1 MTSISGCST
10 PTRHRPSTTIPPP
23 ASSTKTGPTATTSRL
38 VLLPEAASTPSSS
51 SRSRTRTRPRAATPR
66 PPPTRAASADSTLNL
81 SAQFQRIGSLFVQ
94 PGDGSAP
101 TVNISS
107 VLTSLGT
114 ASTIPIDRA
123 ENRYRYGALLR
134 RNLGAHSLTFG
145 GGLARRQTNGFEADT
160 HRGSISFGNAFGN
173 DAITNFRLGLP
184 NTYFIA
190 IGDVHRGYR
199 DWSGEIYFGDHWRA
213 STKLDLS
220 VGLRYELMG
229 APSEVNHLDPVP
241 YDCDCN
247 NLAPTF
253 GFAYRLPPSLGLIRA
268 AFGIHYATLL
278 PVTYQQGRYNAPGN
292 VKQIIQQPNLV
303 DPLAGFDPSNLA
315 GVQSVRYNLDPELA
329 APYSMQ
335 YNFSWEL
342 EPSRGWNLSLGYVGS
357 RSPKLL
363 SQWYLNRAELVDGI
377 PATLA
382 TVNERRLDTSFAEE
396 RRI

>member
-1 MTSISGCST
+1 M
-10 PTRHRPSTTIPPP
+10 
-23 ASSTKTGPTATTSRL
+23 
-38 VLLPEAASTPSSS
+38 
-51 SRSRTRTRPRAATPR
+51 
-66 PPPTRAASADSTLNL
+66 
-81 SAQFQRIGSLFVQ
+81 
-94 PGDGSAP
+94 
-101 TVNISS
+101 
-107 VLTSLGT
+107 
-114 ASTIPIDRA
+114 
-123 ENRYRYGALLR
+123 
-134 RNLGAHSLTFG
+134 
-145 GGLARRQTNGFEADT
+145 ARRQTNGFEADT
-160 HRGSISFGNAFGN
+160 HRGSHLLWQCVRQRRHYELPPRPAEHLFHRHWRRAP
-173 DAITNFRLGLP
+173 RLSRLVGRNLL
-184 NTYFIA
+184 
-190 IGDVHRGYR
+190 
-199 DWSGEIYFGDHWRA
+199 GDHWRA

-363 SQWYLNRAELVDGI
+363 SQWYLNRAE
-377 PATLA
+377 A
-382 TVNERRLDTSFAEE
+382 RRRHSGHA
-396 RRI
+396 RNRQ